1 MRDPATRSPMHIPG
15 RPANRRGKGL
25 LRILL
30 LVIAAVATVAI
41 ASYYGVARDYGYLRA
56 MFLTGSP
63 GGNYHALGRSLAARA
78 GRGHG
83 SISVVATAGSVE
95 NANRLSRERST
106 ATFAFVQDG
115 IPVPADGR
123 VEILGRLPQSESLLL
138 LVRRDHTLS
147 AFADLR
153 GASIGIGPEGSGTA
167 YLMLQ
172 LFKDP
177 DLLGLDLRPSYH
189 ELTEQ
194 IEMIAQNRLDVAAIV
209 MGENAEF
216 ITSAIHKYDLDI
228 ASPRELEGLVKR
240 HPWLG
245 LGRIPAGFYDL
256 ARPTPPMDKPV
267 ATVDTLVLANAS
279 AGRAER
285 VALLTLLAAELPDFV
300 RSNPPRSAGSTALP
314 LATEARQFFV
324 SGEPEIAD
332 QYFPWL
338 VDVMSPAYW
347 VYLFMG

>member
-41 ASYYGVARDYGYLRA
+41 ASYHGVARDYGYLRA

-177 DLLGLDLRPSYH
+177 DLLG
-189 ELTEQ
+189 
-194 IEMIAQNRLDVAAIV
+194 
-209 MGENAEF
+209 
-216 ITSAIHKYDLDI
+216 
-228 ASPRELEGLVKR
+228 
-240 HPWLG
+240 
-245 LGRIPAGFYDL
+245 
-256 ARPTPPMDKPV
+256 
-267 ATVDTLVLANAS
+267 
-279 AGRAER
+279 
-285 VALLTLLAAELPDFV
+285 
-300 RSNPPRSAGSTALP
+300 
-314 LATEARQFFV
+314 
-324 SGEPEIAD
+324 
-332 QYFPWL
+332 
-338 VDVMSPAYW
+338 
-347 VYLFMG
+347 